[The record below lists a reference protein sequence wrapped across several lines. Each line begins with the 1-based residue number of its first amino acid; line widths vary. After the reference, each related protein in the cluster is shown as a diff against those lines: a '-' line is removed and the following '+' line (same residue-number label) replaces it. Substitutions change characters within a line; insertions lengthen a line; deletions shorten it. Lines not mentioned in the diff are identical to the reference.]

1 MMEHPAVENSQTI
14 ERDAPALSDIVAVLC
29 AEFRVTPADSM
40 AIAHAVLNASTRY
53 GVSPLLLLAVIAI
66 ESSFDQHAVSV
77 GGAKG
82 LMQILP
88 AAHPRLITG
97 VRDLC
102 DPGINVR
109 IGSAI
114 LRDYLDAA
122 HGDLDLA
129 LSRYS
134 GGAKGYARRVVL
146 RMRLFSASLHSA
158 PIRFVQTAFA
168 DPG

>member
-1 MMEHPAVENSQTI
+1 
-14 ERDAPALSDIVAVLC
+14 
-29 AEFRVTPADSM
+29 
-40 AIAHAVLNASTRY
+40 LNASTRY

-66 ESSFDQHAVSV
+66 ESSFDPHAVSV

-88 AAHPRLITG
+88 AAHPRLITHVG
-97 VRDLC
+97 DLW
-102 DPGINVR
+102 DPAINVR

-129 LSRYS
+129 LSHYS
-134 GGAKGYARRVVL
+134 GGANGYARRVVL
-146 RMRLFSASLHSA
+146 RMRLFSASLHSV
-158 PIRFVQTAFA
+158 PDQFLQTAFA